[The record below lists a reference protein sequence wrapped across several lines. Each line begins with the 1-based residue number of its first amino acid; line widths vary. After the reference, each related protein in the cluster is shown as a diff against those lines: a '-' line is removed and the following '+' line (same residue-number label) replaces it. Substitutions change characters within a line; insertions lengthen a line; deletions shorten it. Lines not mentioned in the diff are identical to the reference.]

1 MGGTTFYDNRYWH
14 IGRAPYSWEALC
26 EIASE
31 DFKFIRSL
39 KGKSKKCLVL
49 DCDNVLW
56 GGIIGEDGLAG
67 IKLSKAYP
75 GSPYYEF
82 QQEVMNFYNRGILIA
97 LCSKNNAERRMAGFS
112 YPSGYGPEGKA
123 HRGRAN

>member
-1 MGGTTFYDNRYWH
+1 MTLDTGTLGVRHTV
-14 IGRAPYSWEALC
+14 GEALC

-39 KGKSKKCLVL
+39 KGKNKKCLVL

-56 GGIIGEDGLAG
+56 GGIIGEDGLSG
-67 IKLSKAYP
+67 IKLSKTYP

-82 QQEVMNFYNRGILIA
+82 QQEVMNFSQPRNFDCPLQQ
-97 LCSKNNAERRMAGFS
+97 K
-112 YPSGYGPEGKA
+112 
-123 HRGRAN
+123 